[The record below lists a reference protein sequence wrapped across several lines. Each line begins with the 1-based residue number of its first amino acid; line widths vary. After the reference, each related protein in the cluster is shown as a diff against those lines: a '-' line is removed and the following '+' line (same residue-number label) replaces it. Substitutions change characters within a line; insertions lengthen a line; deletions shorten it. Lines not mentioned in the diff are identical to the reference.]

1 MNCQRLNEHMNIRVG
16 KLAAQKQSLDNFL
29 NSANLSR
36 ELELLSCDL
45 RSHIDLGAS
54 PAKVAEIFLREIGQ
68 TKLADDAIE
77 HHRAL
82 SSLVEGKFR
91 SKSSEVG
98 SKLCLQLFIDLFRS
112 IGNAE
117 SVGHSG

>member
-1 MNCQRLNEHMNIRVG
+1 MNVRVG

-82 SSLVEGKFR
+82 SSLVEGELRVK
-91 SKSSEVG
+91 K
-98 SKLCLQLFIDLFRS
+98 SKLYEYPRS
-112 IGNAE
+112 IGNAK
-117 SVGHSG
+117 SFGHFGEVRKNPAAVSKVFD

>member
-1 MNCQRLNEHMNIRVG
+1 MNIRVG

-91 SKSSEVG
+91 SKSSKVG